1 MRNHTETAQIIQLSA
16 SRPKFGKRIASRS
29 RPVAA
34 NPQCEENVSTTCNA
48 RFRAAKA
55 KARSAEVDPV
65 MARRAEAY
73 RDMEP
78 HVCDLVK
85 MGTIAFQ
92 LFDDPN
98 RELYDFAVCRLSEML
113 YQFKA
118 QYYAE

>member
-1 MRNHTETAQIIQLSA
+1 MRKPQIKMLKTRA
-16 SRPKFGKRIASRS
+16 K
-29 RPVAA
+29 
-34 NPQCEENVSTTCNA
+34 NA

-118 QYYAE
+118 QYYAEEFPH

>member
-1 MRNHTETAQIIQLSA
+1 MRKPKAKKSA
-16 SRPKFGKRIASRS
+16 TK
-29 RPVAA
+29 
-34 NPQCEENVSTTCNA
+34 
-48 RFRAAKA
+48 AKA
-55 KARSAEVDPV
+55 KPATIDRAAVD
-65 MARRAEAY
+65 AKRAKAY
-73 RDMEP
+73 GDMEP

-118 QYYAE
+118 QYYAEEFPH